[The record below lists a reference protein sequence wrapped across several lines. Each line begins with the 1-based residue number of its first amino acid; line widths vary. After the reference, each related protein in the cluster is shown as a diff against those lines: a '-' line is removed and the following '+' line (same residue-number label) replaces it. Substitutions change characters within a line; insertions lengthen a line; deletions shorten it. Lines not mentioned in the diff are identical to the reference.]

1 MKLII
6 DISEE
11 IMEYI
16 KNNGCL
22 SVIYSDEVAKAIING
37 KPYEERPQGEW
48 IKDGI
53 GGIGSYRCSLC
64 GRVICTS
71 ITNNKPYEDYPFCHC
86 GADMRGK
93 AE

>member
-48 IKDGI
+48 ITQEQGAFYPI
-53 GGIGSYRCSLC
+53 ECSSC
-64 GRVICTS
+64 HH
-71 ITNNKPYEDYPFCHC
+71 EPFCNDEGYVLSEFCPEC
-86 GADMRGK
+86 GADMRGDHT
-93 AE
+93 